1 MCSRRTRAG
10 AWGAVV
16 EEEEEEEQ
24 EEEEFIRTLMDTSI
38 HQSTEYPLTAR
49 ALP

>member
-16 EEEEEEEQ
+16 EEEEE